1 MLDMQYI
8 GNWQAGNVQTK
19 VTEHHYRRNPCETTL
34 IFISTFIVYIA
45 TVSIR
50 QSTMAKLRPVRTL
63 LDYRSNK
70 CLSQNVRSKYP
81 GFCATFST
89 SPRRA
94 ALPSG
99 SPTSSFRLPRPQ
111 RWDEGESSL
120 DRAGKYFLF
129 TEILRGMYV
138 VLEQFFRAP

>member
-1 MLDMQYI
+1 M
-8 GNWQAGNVQTK
+8 ANV
-19 VTEHHYRRNPCETTL
+19 RPITTL
-34 IFISTFIVYIA
+34 LGHQNSARFSQA
-45 TVSIR
+45 LRIR
-50 QSTMAKLRPVRTL
+50 
-63 LDYRSNK
+63 
-70 CLSQNVRSKYP
+70 YP
-81 GFCATFST
+81 RYCANFST
-89 SPRRA
+89 TPKRA

-129 TEILRGMYV
+129 TEIVRGMYV